1 MIAGTI
7 PARIGLGGMS
17 NVGEWVEYVLAHL
30 LVLGVGVEVVGVGTS
45 VVSGGGAARVVY
57 GEGTPVVLGVG
68 LLASQHHLDSTKVMA

>member
-30 LVLGVGVEVVGVGTS
+30 LVLGVGVEVS
-45 VVSGGGAARVVY
+45 
-57 GEGTPVVLGVG
+57 E
-68 LLASQHHLDSTKVMA
+68 